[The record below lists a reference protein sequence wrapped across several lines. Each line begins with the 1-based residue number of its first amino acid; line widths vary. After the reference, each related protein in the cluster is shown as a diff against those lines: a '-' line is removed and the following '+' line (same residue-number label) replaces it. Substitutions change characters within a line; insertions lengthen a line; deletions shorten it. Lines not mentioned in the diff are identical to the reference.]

1 MEMNMKKRECEKV
14 KSFQLI
20 TDEIFMRMLKS
31 ESAKVGMTMTAFII
45 EAVNKLVQEKNKLHD
60 KTHTA

>member
-1 MEMNMKKRECEKV
+1 MKKRECEKV

>member
-1 MEMNMKKRECEKV
+1 MKKRECEKV

-45 EAVNKLVQEKNKLHD
+45 EAVNKLVQEKNKPHD